1 MLNFVDISDNWGK
14 GRIINLNIFKNYGER
29 LKTEFKG
36 YNGKSLSKD
45 MLAGITVAAVA
56 LPLALAFGVSSGAT
70 AASGLITA
78 IVAGVIIG
86 LLSGGSYQISG
97 PTGAMTAILLSL
109 VAKYQLQGV
118 FIASLMSG
126 IILLICGLLK
136 LGKIVSYLPLPV
148 ITGFTS
154 GIAIIIAFGQINNF
168 TGLTCSGDSTISK
181 TVSYFTTEQH
191 FSLTT
196 FIIGAAVVL
205 FMALYPKKINQ
216 YFPSSLAAIILA
228 TACEFIFDFD
238 VAQVGEIPKTVFL
251 PDRLDLSAVTLEQVE
266 GLIVPAI
273 SIAALGLIE
282 SLLCGA
288 SAGRMKNEKL
298 DANQE
303 LIAQGIGNMVIPF
316 FGGVPAT
323 AAIARTAVAIKAGGK
338 TRLTSVFHA
347 VVLLLSMFLLAPVI
361 SRIPLAA
368 LAGVL
373 MMTAWRM
380 NDWAV
385 IRGIFSRKIKTQ
397 MAQYLITMAATVVF
411 DLTIAILIGVLFS
424 VVMFVLKVSDMQISV
439 ADVDPERMPGNVG
452 NIEAGKTSVVYITG
466 PLYFGTS
473 NQLEEKLGGIE
484 DKETVIFSMRGVP
497 FADAS
502 GVQVLQEFVSAL
514 AAKDITVLFTAIQPP
529 VKEMFDRC
537 GLTSDVGEERFFWS
551 TDKALD
557 YISIDGFSKCTAAE

>member
-439 ADVDPERMPGNVG
+439 ADVDPERMPGNAG

-473 NQLEEKLGGIE
+473 SQLEDKLSGIE

>member
-1 MLNFVDISDNWGK
+1 
-14 GRIINLNIFKNYGER
+14 
-29 LKTEFKG
+29 
-36 YNGKSLSKD
+36 
-45 MLAGITVAAVA
+45 MLAGVTVAAVA
-56 LPLALAFGVSSGAT
+56 LPLALAFGVSSGAS
-70 AASGLITA
+70 AAAGLITA
-78 IVAGVIIG
+78 IIAGIVIG
-86 LLSGGSYQISG
+86 FLSGASYQISG

-126 IILLICGLLK
+126 AILLICGLLK

-154 GIAIIIAFGQINNF
+154 GIAVIIAFGQINNF

-181 TVSYFTTEQH
+181 TISYFTTEQH
-191 FSLTT
+191 FSLTSFLIGT
-196 FIIGAAVVL
+196 AVII
-205 FMALYPKKINQ
+205 FMAFYPKRINQ
-216 YFPSSLAAIILA
+216 YFPSSLAAIIVA
-228 TACEFIFDFD
+228 TICEFIFRFD
-238 VAQVGEIPKTVFL
+238 VSLVGEIPKTILL
-251 PDRLDLSAVTLEQVE
+251 PERLDLTSITKEQLE

-288 SAGRMKNEKL
+288 SAGRMKGEKL

-323 AAIARTAVAIKAGGK
+323 AAIARTAVAIKSGGK

-347 VVLLLSMFLLAPVI
+347 VILLLSMIILGPVI
-361 SRIPLAA
+361 SKIPLAA

-380 NDWAV
+380 NDFSV
-385 IRGIFSRKIKTQ
+385 IKGIFKRKIKTQ
-397 MAQYLITMAATVVF
+397 MAQFILTMAATIVF

-424 VVMFVLKVSDMQISV
+424 VVMFILKVSDMQISV
-439 ADVDPERMPGNVG
+439 AEVDPNRLPNHPEQLKDK
-452 NIEAGKTSVVYITG
+452 KTAVVYITG
-466 PLYFGTS
+466 PLYFGTA
-473 NQLEEKLGGIE
+473 NQLEEKLCDIS
-484 DKETVIFSMRGVP
+484 DKEILILSMRGVP

-502 GVQVLQEFVSAL
+502 GVQAVQELVSEL
-514 AAKDITVLFTAIQPP
+514 SEKNITVFFTAIQPP
-529 VKEMFDRC
+529 VMEMIDRC
-537 GLTSDVGEERFFWS
+537 GLTANVGSDKFFWS
-551 TDKALD
+551 TDKALE
-557 YISIDGFSKCTAAE
+557 YIIQEN